1 VKRAAKRLLAAFALV
16 SLIGSAGARA
26 LDNRSSC
33 FQDYTWCMFDAS
45 LLDGFW
51 RRAAAGADCTV
62 DLARCI
68 RDAILN

>member
-1 VKRAAKRLLAAFALV
+1 MKRTNKRLLAVAIIATLV
-16 SLIGSAGARA
+16 GSAGARA

-33 FQDYTWCMFDAS
+33 LQDYAWCMFDAS

-51 RRAAAGADCTV
+51 RRVAAGADCYV

-68 RDAILN
+68 RDAVLN